1 MSWTKAMCIA
11 LDHGH
16 ENYQYLHTYESHQNV
31 NTAYTLTHTRMFLQH
46 LAEAK
51 VKATAVFGVS
61 GGGIIDDD

>member
-1 MSWTKAMCIA
+1 VLYDILLCW
-11 LDHGH
+11 
-16 ENYQYLHTYESHQNV
+16 
-31 NTAYTLTHTRMFLQH
+31 QH